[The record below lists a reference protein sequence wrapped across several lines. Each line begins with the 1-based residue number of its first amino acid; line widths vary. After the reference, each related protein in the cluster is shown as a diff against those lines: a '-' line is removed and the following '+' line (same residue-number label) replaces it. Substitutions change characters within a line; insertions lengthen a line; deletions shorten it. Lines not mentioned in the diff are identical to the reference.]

1 MMGCVEFEWDEK
13 KDRANER
20 KHGVTFSFAAGV
32 FLDQHLKEHLDE
44 RNLDEERW
52 IAIGVVDGREIV
64 VAYTLR
70 DNVIRLI
77 SARGADKY
85 EREDY
90 WLGSV

>member
-1 MMGCVEFEWDEK
+1 MEFEWDTAKAES
-13 KDRANER
+13 NER
-20 KHGVTFSFAAGV
+20 KHGVSFAFASGV
-32 FLDQHLKEHLDE
+32 FLDEHLKQHLDE
-44 RNLDEERW
+44 RSVGEERW
-52 IAIGVVDGREIV
+52 IAIGLVDGREIV

-70 DNVIRLI
+70 DNVVRLI